1 MFKMTT
7 RAATGL
13 LISAIFWLPGC
24 AGNSNDI
31 QQRLDKVQSA
41 LTKLQNDYARM
52 EQRIAEGETS
62 QLAKAVEPVGK
73 RGRQLKVIRL
83 EPEPDSE
90 AAQLSKPPIVDEQA
104 VRADETD
111 DEPRV
116 IIRGRGQRVVKSRS
130 KSARAKTGKRG
141 STS

>member
-13 LISAIFWLPGC
+13 LISTIFWLPGC

-31 QQRLDKVQSA
+31 QQRLDKVQSR

-52 EQRIAEGETS
+52 EQRIAEVETT
-62 QLAKAVEPVGK
+62 QVAKAAEPFRN

-90 AAQLSKPPIVDEQA
+90 AAQLSRPPIVDEEA

-116 IIRGRGQRVVKSRS
+116 LIRGRGERVVKSRS
-130 KSARAKTGKRG
+130 KSTRAKTGKRG